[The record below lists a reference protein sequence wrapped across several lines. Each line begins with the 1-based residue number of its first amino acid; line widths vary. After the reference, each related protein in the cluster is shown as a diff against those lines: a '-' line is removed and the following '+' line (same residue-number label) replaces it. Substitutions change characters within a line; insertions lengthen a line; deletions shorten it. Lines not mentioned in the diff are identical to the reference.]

1 MLKRILPLLIF
12 TLLLS
17 LSCSR
22 EDSMDK
28 KAIVIP
34 ENQKTPLTPI
44 QINAKIDEF
53 INTTGTFN
61 WKNADTHLL
70 WSAVVNGNNVVT
82 IGFGN
87 SKTNF
92 ERTKTANNAKIQN
105 ELLAIIMK
113 YEEVGLDKI
122 LISTD
127 SDLNLIDVF
136 ISKQETIIALKQ
148 SKYIRYIEPGDYNY
162 IAVREAQLRLGVG
175 TNSSVG
181 TSSGC
186 GYESEILA
194 SADFTTVTPNAKVP
208 WTFYRHNIPNAWAVT
223 TGRGVTIGI
232 IDTGVSPNQ
241 SLLGSNFNNGLSTG
255 RTIQKNGVYVDSIW
269 PWSTTTDGVNDLC
282 GHGTSMASVATAPR
296 NDRGLPVGVAYNAD
310 LVTYRAAANVVID
323 GYQEQEGVKKAFTA
337 LGNNAKVKIISMSM
351 GYVFSVGKI
360 EDAIKFAYGKGKLIF
375 CAAGTSTSFTTF
387 VGVIFPAWMPETVAV
402 TGVKESST
410 YQACDVCH
418 TGSKVDFTVV
428 MQRASTGNTVP
439 VDSYYENQTDY
450 VGGSSVATATT
461 AGIAALVW
469 SKNPTWTRDQVL
481 TKMRQSAGLYPNKST
496 EYGYGNVNAFLAVQ

>member
-1 MLKRILPLLIF
+1 MI
-12 TLLLS
+12 LS

-22 EDSMDK
+22 EDSENK
-28 KAIVIP
+28 TSITIP
-34 ENQKTPLTPI
+34 ENQKTPLTPA
-44 QINAKIDEF
+44 QINAKIDES
-53 INTTGTFN
+53 INQTGTFN
-61 WKNADTHLL
+61 WRDADSYLI
-70 WSAVVNGNNVVT
+70 WSAAVNGNNVIT

-92 ERTKTANNAKIQN
+92 ERAKTPNSSKIQN
-105 ELLAIIMK
+105 DLLSLIMK
-113 YEEVGLDKI
+113 YEETTLDKI
-122 LISTD
+122 LIAAD
-127 SDLNLIDVF
+127 PDLNLMDVLV
-136 ISKQETIIALKQ
+136 SKQETIIALRQ
-148 SKYIRYIEPGDYNY
+148 SKYIRYVEPGDYRYLAIKN
-162 IAVREAQLRLGVG
+162 AQYRPSVAP
-175 TNSSVG
+175 NSSVG

-186 GYESEILA
+186 GYESEVLA
-194 SADFTTVTPNAKVP
+194 TADYTTVTPNAKVP
-208 WTFYRHNIPNAWAVT
+208 WTFYQHNIPNAWTIA
-223 TGRGVTIGI
+223 TGRSVTIGI
-232 IDTGVSPNQ
+232 VDTGVSPNQ

-269 PWSTTTDGVNDLC
+269 PWVTTTDGVNDLC

-310 LVTYRAAANVVID
+310 LVTYRAAANVVLD

-360 EDAIKFAYGKGKLIF
+360 EDAIKYAYGKGKLIF

-402 TGVKESST
+402 TGVKEGAT

-418 TGSKVDFTVV
+418 TGSKVEFTVA
-428 MQRASTGNTVP
+428 MQRASSGNTVP

-481 TKMRQSAGLYPNKST
+481 NKMRQSASLYPNRNA
-496 EYGYGNVNAFLAVQ
+496 EYGYGNVNAYLAVQ